1 MNIALPI
8 ELVAGDR
15 GFYNCKITGGA
26 IDAAIFSIKLN
37 LKPGYFYDSENNKIK
52 HVIPQESAEDTIE
65 DAFVIGLGSP
75 YSIAKTTDSDSS
87 DLVINHRILI
97 ENGDNP
103 ATTNVVYFILPSALT
118 NCFEEGRY
126 TYDITVAEHLAS
138 SSQTEERYTSVYS
151 NAFVVRRKINTINQ
165 TAAV

>member
-37 LKPGYFYDSENNKIK
+37 LKPGYSYDSENNKIK
-52 HVIPQESAEDTIE
+52 YNNGSTVE

-118 NCFEEGRY
+118 NCFEEGKY

-165 TAAV
+165 TAAL

>member
-8 ELVAGDR
+8 ELVVGDR

-26 IDAAIFSIKLN
+26 IDAAIFSVKLN
-37 LKPGYFYDSENNKIK
+37 LKPDYFFDSENNKIK
-52 HVIPQESAEDTIE
+52 HNVEETVEDV
-65 DAFVIGLGSP
+65 FVIGLGSP
-75 YSIAKTTDSDSS
+75 YSISKTTESNSS
-87 DLVINHRILI
+87 DLVINHRIPI
-97 ENGDNP
+97 VNGDNP
-103 ATTNVVYFILPSALT
+103 ATTNVVYFILPSTLT
-118 NCFEEGRY
+118 ECFEEGKY

-165 TAAV
+165 TAAL

>member
-37 LKPGYFYDSENNKIK
+37 LKPGYSYDSENNKIK
-52 HVIPQESAEDTIE
+52 HNNGSTVEH
-65 DAFVIGLGSP
+65 AFVIGLGSP
-75 YSIAKTTDSDSS
+75 YSIAKTIDSDSS
-87 DLVINHRILI
+87 ELVINHRILI

-118 NCFEEGRY
+118 DCFEEGKY

-165 TAAV
+165 TAAL